1 MAGYVIDLFAG
12 GGGMSYGFKEA
23 GFKVVFACDID
34 KDVAKTYTTNLPEV
48 IYLVEDI
55 HHVTPNE
62 VMEATGLR
70 KGDVSVMIAG
80 PPCQGFSMMGLRNPK
95 DPRNKLLQEIL
106 RFAEAMKPQWIV
118 IENVPG
124 LLTMEGGEPV
134 KMIYKSLGRLGYK
147 CAHRVLSALDYGVPQ
162 KRRRVFFIANN
173 SGDPITFPPPD
184 YGDSSIPV
192 LEKFMLNESG
202 TEVKCNPHFVVRDA
216 IGDLPRLKA
225 GEEKDYY
232 ASAPFSDYQ
241 RMMRDGAP
249 QKLHNHRAPNHTPE
263 VIDRIRKAK
272 PGEKVPYRYSF
283 EKRRLKWD
291 EPSPTMLDGPRPTWH
306 YAHPEDDRGL
316 SVRERARIMS
326 FPDKFVFV
334 GQIPKQRMITGDA
347 VPPLMAKAVA
357 LQIKKYL

>member
-1 MAGYVIDLFAG
+1 MVGYVVDLFAG
-12 GGGMSYGFKEA
+12 GGGMSFGFKEA

-34 KDVAKTYTTNLPEV
+34 KDVAKTYTANLPEV

-55 HHVTPNE
+55 HRINPYE
-62 VMEATGLR
+62 VMDMAKLQ

-80 PPCQGFSMMGLRNPK
+80 PPCQGFSMMGLRNPN
-95 DPRNKLLQEIL
+95 DPRNKLLHEIL
-106 RFAEAMKPQWIV
+106 KFAEAMKPHWIV

-134 KMIYKSLGRLGYK
+134 KVIYKSLAKLGYK

-162 KRRRVFFIANN
+162 KRKRVFFIANN
-173 SGDPITFPPPD
+173 TGDPITFPLPE
-184 YGDSSIPV
+184 YGEPLSPT
-192 LEKFMLNESG
+192 LEKFISG
-202 TEVKCNPHFVVRDA
+202 ENCVGVKCKPYFVVRDA
-216 IGDLPRLKA
+216 IGDLPPLKA

-232 ASAPFSDYQ
+232 ACAPFSDYQ
-241 RMMRDGAP
+241 KLMRDGAP
-249 QKLHNHRAPNHTPE
+249 QKLHNHKAPNHTPE
-263 VIDRIRKAK
+263 VINRIRKAK
-272 PGEKVPYRYSF
+272 PGEKVPYRFSF
-283 EKRRLKWD
+283 EKRRLRWD
-291 EPSPTMLDGPRPTWH
+291 EPSPTLLDGPRPTWH

-326 FPDKFVFV
+326 FPDKFIFV

-357 LQIKKYL
+357 LEIKKYL